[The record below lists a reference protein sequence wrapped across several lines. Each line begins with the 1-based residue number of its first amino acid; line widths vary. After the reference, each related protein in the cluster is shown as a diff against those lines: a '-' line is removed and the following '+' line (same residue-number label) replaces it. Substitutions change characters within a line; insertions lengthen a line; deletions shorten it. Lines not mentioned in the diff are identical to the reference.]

1 MNNSSEFTKY
11 TQALSLKRN
20 AEKRLAHV
28 NELMNS
34 AGMEWFPKENDF
46 EDLEREKETIINS
59 LKFYNGII
67 NEYEEK
73 NIDEEMIL

>member
-11 TQALSLKRN
+11 TQALSLKQN
-20 AEKRLAHV
+20 AEKRLAYV
-28 NELMNS
+28 NGLINS
-34 AGMEWFPKENDF
+34 AGMEWFPKGNDF